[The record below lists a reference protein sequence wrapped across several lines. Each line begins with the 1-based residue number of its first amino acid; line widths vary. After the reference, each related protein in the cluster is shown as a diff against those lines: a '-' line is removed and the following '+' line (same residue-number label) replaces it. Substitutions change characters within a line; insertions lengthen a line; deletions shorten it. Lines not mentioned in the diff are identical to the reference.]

1 MTTEAERAALY
12 RQQAQARERAALA
25 RYRAL
30 AGSASAYRTR
40 LSQTEPLRR
49 DDGWDP
55 VEYLTPEERGALAN

>member
-1 MTTEAERAALY
+1 MTEEERALLY

-30 AGSASAYRTR
+30 AGSASTYRIR
-40 LSQTEPLRR
+40 MAQTEPLRR

-55 VEYLTPEERGALAN
+55 VEHLTPEERDVVGN

>member
-1 MTTEAERAALY
+1 MIEKERAALY

-30 AGSASAYRTR
+30 AGSSSVYRQR
-40 LSQTEPLRR
+40 LTETEPLRR

-55 VEYLTPEERGALAN
+55 VEYLTPEERHVVGN